1 MSPSVF
7 FVEPELLREVSVSTA
22 VTLPQQVAHHVHVM
36 RITPGEVCELVDGH
50 GKRITGAIN
59 AEGAFIVAR
68 VAKDPAP
75 KLRIDVAQALIKGD
89 RLETA
94 IDMMTQVGVSGFI
107 PWIADHCVVKWVG
120 DKTQKQLIK
129 WNNVVAAASEQSR
142 RSWLPTV
149 QSPMTS
155 GELAQKMQSYD
166 HVVVLEESH
175 GANTTDIE
183 SGSVLLLVGPEGGCS
198 ARERELFEQGIS
210 LTLGTSVFRSET
222 AGVVGVSYLMTKSGE
237 WDSQS
242 GGTVQG
248 FTNA

>member
-7 FVEPELLREVSVSTA
+7 FVDPELLREVSVSTA

-120 DKTQKQLIK
+120 DKTQKQLTK
-129 WNNVVAAASEQSR
+129 WNNVVAAAM
-142 RSWLPTV
+142 L
-149 QSPMTS
+149 
-155 GELAQKMQSYD
+155 
-166 HVVVLEESH
+166 
-175 GANTTDIE
+175 
-183 SGSVLLLVGPEGGCS
+183 
-198 ARERELFEQGIS
+198 IS
-210 LTLGTSVFRSET
+210 ST
-222 AGVVGVSYLMTKSGE
+222 AS
-237 WDSQS
+237 
-242 GGTVQG
+242 
-248 FTNA
+248 